1 MFNRAVTILLHPR
14 ILLKCVFIVSVTP
27 EAHLHKESV
36 EPIPIIC

>member
-14 ILLKCVFIVSVTP
+14 IILKYVFSVGVTP

-36 EPIPIIC
+36 ELQYMFE